1 MSSISFAK
9 SEKQYDHSIVESEV
23 KKFFKPEFINRIDNT
38 IHFNILS
45 KENIKVLLRKE
56 LDKLVKQVEKHN
68 VKLKISEEVIDFLL
82 ERDYTI
88 EYGFRPFKRIVNDEI
103 KLIIAEIL
111 LEDKPAEIKLTIED
125 GKIKAAF

>member
-9 SEKQYDHSIVESEV
+9 SEKKYDHSIVELEV

-56 LDKLVKQVEKHN
+56 LDKLAKQVEKHN

>member
-1 MSSISFAK
+1 
-9 SEKQYDHSIVESEV
+9 
-23 KKFFKPEFINRIDNT
+23 
-38 IHFNILS
+38 
-45 KENIKVLLRKE
+45 LRKE
-56 LDKLVKQVEKHN
+56 LNKLAKQVEKHN

-111 LEDKPAEIKLTIED
+111 LEDKPEEIKLTIED